1 MLIPSFTALASSVA
15 SGKATMSDYCYSD
28 RLSDEY
34 ETHFNNPR
42 PSGNTCYSK
51 TFELSFLPP
60 KRDSGTKCLSG
71 AVAHFPKDTASVS
84 DNQRPKP
91 FFSEAL

>member
-1 MLIPSFTALASSVA
+1 
-15 SGKATMSDYCYSD
+15 MSDYCYSD